1 MSSGRLSF
9 RTSRSAGRTIGLAAC
24 AVTVALTLTAC
35 GGDDS
40 EPAAEEEP
48 SDTTGTAGALTLN
61 GEWPLTGETLEGDPP
76 DHPVYVVKIDNTSA
90 SSPQVGIG
98 EADMVVEELVEGGLT
113 RLAVFYYSETPD
125 VVGPVRSVRATDIG
139 IVDPARAQIVAA
151 GGAVKTINLVADDGI
166 TIHDEGSTGFYRD
179 DSRSAPYNLF
189 MDLEELADAPGRK
202 WEAPPAPYL
211 SFGPAADFEGR
222 IKTTR
227 VEASFSGAH
236 STNWSYSD
244 DGWTRTDGYAPPD
257 DDFTADNLLLLRVK
271 VGDAGYL
278 DPAGNPVPE
287 TYFYGKGQGVLI
299 NGDRALT
306 VKWSKDGKDGQVELT
321 TPAGDEVTVPSGHT
335 FIELVPQTGGSV
347 TLGK

>member
-9 RTSRSAGRTIGLAAC
+9 RTSRPASRTLGLAAC
-24 AVTVALTLTAC
+24 AATVALTLSAC
-35 GGDDS
+35 GGDDDA
-40 EPAAEEEP
+40 PAAEEEP
-48 SDTTGTAGALTLN
+48 SAAAGTAGALTLS
-61 GEWPLTGETLEGDPP
+61 GEWPLTGETLEGDLPQ
-76 DHPVYVVKIDNTSA
+76 HPVYVVKIDNTSA

-139 IVDPARAQIVAA
+139 IVDPALAQIVAA
-151 GGAVKTINLVADDGI
+151 GGATKTINLVTQDGI

-179 DSRSAPYNLF
+179 DNRSAPYNLF
-189 MDLEELADAPGRK
+189 MNLAELADAPGKK

-211 SFGPAADFEGR
+211 AFGPSSDFDGK
-222 IKTTR
+222 IATKT

-236 STNWSYSD
+236 STNWEYSG
-244 DGWTRTDGYAPPD
+244 DGWTRTDAYAPPD
-257 DDFTADNLLLLRVK
+257 DDFTADSLLLLRVK

-287 TYFYGKGQGVLI
+287 TYFYGKGQGVLVH
-299 NGDRALT
+299 GDQALK
-306 VKWSKDGKDGQVELT
+306 VKWSKDGKGGQVELT
-321 TPAGDEVTVPSGHT
+321 TPAGDEVTVPTGHT

>member
-9 RTSRSAGRTIGLAAC
+9 RSSRPRLRDLGLAAC
-24 AVTVALTLTAC
+24 AATVVLTLSGC
-35 GGDDS
+35 GGDDA
-40 EPAAEEEP
+40 PAAEQEP
-48 SDTTGTAGALTLN
+48 GDTAGTAGALTLN
-61 GEWPLTGETLEGDPP
+61 GEWPLTGETLEGDLP

-98 EADMVVEELVEGGLT
+98 AADMVVEELVEGGLT
-113 RLAVFYYSETPD
+113 RLAVFYHSEAPD

-139 IVDPARAQIVAA
+139 IVDPAQAQIVAA
-151 GGAVKTINLVADDGI
+151 GGAARTVNLVSRDGI

-189 MDLEELADAPGRK
+189 MDLSELAGAPGK
-202 WEAPPAPYL
+202 NWEAPTAPYL
-211 SFGPAADFEGR
+211 TFGSPGDFAGKIR
-222 IKTTR
+222 AR
-227 VEASFSGAH
+227 SVEAAFSGAH
-236 STNWSYSD
+236 STNWTYSA

-287 TYFYGKGQGVLI
+287 TYFYGKGQGVLVH
-299 NGDRALT
+299 GDQALK
-306 VKWSKDGKDGQVELT
+306 VKWSKDGKDGQVVLT
-321 TPAGDEVTVPSGHT
+321 TPAGDDVTVPSGRT

-347 TLGK
+347 TLGR